1 MKRAVLD
8 RPDIQTYLVVTGDKA
23 SSLQHPQDV
32 LALVV
37 VPKVGV
43 MQAVVFQPVE
53 LVQVGIVQIERKTW
67 RLKL

>member
-8 RPDIQTYLVVTGDKA
+8 RPDIQTYLVVTGDEA

-43 MQAVVFQPVE
+43 MQAVVFQAE